1 MESLKLLNTIK
12 NRLFFLPAI
21 FIYFFWS
28 SGHIFHTLTA
38 RPIEIFWIDSLRRI
52 WWCWSSGGSTGSFIR
67 MSLQCFS
74 CLLSPPFKV
83 SITGKIRPKSIAAI
97 WSHWSHSG
105 LRVVILVVVVVVIS
119 WTLIKNVLFFCSS
132 GTPSLGSHL
141 ADVISGIQYIGNA
154 LCLAN
159 NAFRQPCVGDGPG
172 FEPLIRGYALY
183 S

>member
-119 WTLIKNVLFFCSS
+119 WTTWEAKWSQWEPWSKINPSGRIVAVVIIIHIIHASWYSSCSW
-132 GTPSLGSHL
+132 
-141 ADVISGIQYIGNA
+141 ISSN
-154 LCLAN
+154 
-159 NAFRQPCVGDGPG
+159 
-172 FEPLIRGYALY
+172 GYNCY
-183 S
+183 EQE